1 MTLPDWLLPYLPA
14 GTAHT
19 WEAVAPLVPP
29 SGYLVG
35 GTALTVHL
43 RHRVSRDLDV
53 FLSRREDLDAL
64 ARALA
69 DVGRLHVSHLDD
81 STLNATLDS
90 TRLQF
95 LEAADQKA
103 VAPTSLV
110 GGLQV
115 ASVEDLA
122 AMKLKVIVDR
132 GELRDYFDLMVLD
145 STGTVP
151 VEEGLAHFFARY
163 DPPNPRQYDSLI
175 LRALSYTD
183 DVEDDPGLP
192 VKRAEVTGYWS
203 RRAPAVVA
211 ALSLRG
217 GLSARRQ
224 PPFRS
229 LVPASDAPREGG
241 ACPHWMPRAKRR
253 CSRHLGHSGPHR

>member
-1 MTLPDWLLPYLPA
+1 MVPDWLRKYLPA
-14 GTAHT
+14 GTART

-35 GTALTVHL
+35 GTALAVHL
-43 RHRVSRDLDV
+43 RHRVSRDLDI
-53 FLSRREDLDAL
+53 FLSRREDLAAL
-64 ARALA
+64 QRALA
-69 DVGRLHVSHLDD
+69 EVGRLHVSYLDA

-95 LEAADQKA
+95 LEAADQRE
-103 VAPTSLV
+103 VAPTTLV
-110 GGLQV
+110 GGLRV

-132 GELRDYFDLMVLD
+132 GEMRDYFDLMVLD
-145 STGTVP
+145 SSGAVP
-151 VEEGLAHFFARY
+151 VEEGVAHFFARY
-163 DPPNPRQYDSLI
+163 DPPNPRQYSDLI

-192 VKRAEVTGYWS
+192 VERAEVTGYWS

-211 ALSLRG
+211 ALS
-217 GLSARRQ
+217 RRDGPSPQ
-224 PPFRS
+224 RHTPFRS
-229 LVPASDAPREGG
+229 LVAPSHPLGG
-241 ACPHWMPRAKRR
+241 GSTCPHWMPRARR
-253 CSRHLGHSGPHR
+253 QCGRRIGHSGPHR

>member
-1 MTLPDWLLPYLPA
+1 
-14 GTAHT
+14 
-19 WEAVAPLVPP
+19 VPP

-69 DVGRLHVSHLDD
+69 EVGRLHVSYLDD

-95 LEAADQKA
+95 LEAADQRE
-103 VAPTSLV
+103 VAPTTLV
-110 GGLQV
+110 GGLRV

-163 DPPNPRQYDSLI
+163 DPPNPRQYDDLI

-183 DVEDDPGLP
+183 DVQDDPGLP
-192 VKRAEVTGYWS
+192 VERARVTGYWS

-217 GLSARRQ
+217 GLSPQAH

-229 LVPASDAPREGG
+229 LVPASHAPGKG
-241 ACPHWMPRAKRR
+241 NSCPHWMPRARR
-253 CSRHLGHSGPHR
+253 HCGRRIGHSGPHR